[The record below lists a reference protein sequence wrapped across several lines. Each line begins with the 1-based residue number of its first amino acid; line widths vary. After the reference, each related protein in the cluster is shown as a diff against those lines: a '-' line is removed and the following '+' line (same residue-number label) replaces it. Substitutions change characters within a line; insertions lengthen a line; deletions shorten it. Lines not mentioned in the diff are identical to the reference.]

1 MSAVGECKH
10 SREHLTD
17 IIQSDNNNAL
27 LHITEA
33 LQTNSYLTK
42 LTICCTNLQHTEQI
56 DYALTKMLQ
65 VNKPLT
71 HLDLSWN
78 VNLSDSGAHCIFEG
92 LQHNTTLVS
101 LNLSNT
107 GIYRYN
113 NYTNARSL
121 AKMLQTNKSL
131 THLDLSHNFISA
143 NSCIFES
150 VQCNNT
156 LVNLILWNNSDSGTA
171 TSLSEMIRLNSSL
184 THLDLGCNRF
194 SIYSIFQA
202 LHDQHSATLALSSA
216 YFMTD
221 NHMDSDTAI
230 SLSKMFRENKLVTH
244 LDLAVCCTLSDSSIF
259 EGLQHNTILWST

>member
-1 MSAVGECKH
+1 
-10 SREHLTD
+10 
-17 IIQSDNNNAL
+17 
-27 LHITEA
+27 
-33 LQTNSYLTK
+33 
-42 LTICCTNLQHTEQI
+42 
-56 DYALTKMLQ
+56 
-65 VNKPLT
+65 
-71 HLDLSWN
+71 
-78 VNLSDSGAHCIFEG
+78 
-92 LQHNTTLVS
+92 
-101 LNLSNT
+101 
-107 GIYRYN
+107 
-113 NYTNARSL
+113 
-121 AKMLQTNKSL
+121 MLQTNKSL

-259 EGLQHNTILWST
+259 EGLQHNTILWSTWSYSVHIIHTLKLNVYLSLTCSRKQVTYSSWPFMEWSLRLQQCLWRSSTQYYSSQLEFKQFKCKYSNWSRH